1 MQCAVCKF
9 NVESG
14 QICKR
19 CYSSL
24 KSALTELPELQQG
37 AASFVTP
44 GRSGS
49 GSPSTERSIGFNVN
63 ALDYSMGKELLGVM
77 HKYEALIRRGR
88 TLTPPALLKREA
100 TVEKEVAATVSFHLA
115 HLEWTVQQDWLDI
128 FAGLIKEL
136 HSKGMATNKR
146 FIEQPR
152 KIPCPTEECKA
163 HIVIDIENLLAG
175 VRCHKCRTSWTLYRL
190 LALAMNNPNRTFWLD
205 IDAICM
211 WMNISKTDLNKIVR
225 QHNIPTKNGL
235 YDISA
240 IAKARSLID

>member
-1 MQCAVCKF
+1 MEKNMNEGKLTKSQ
-9 NVESG
+9 
-14 QICKR
+14 
-19 CYSSL
+19 YHTL
-24 KSALTELPELQQG
+24 KSNLAELPELQQG
-37 AASFVTP
+37 AASFVSP

-77 HKYEALIRRGR
+77 HKYEAVIRRDR
-88 TLTPPALLKREA
+88 SLTPPALLKREA
-100 TVEKEVAATVSFHLA
+100 TVELEVAATVSFHLA
-115 HLEWTVQQDWLDI
+115 HLDWTVQQDWVEE

-136 HSKGMATNKR
+136 HSKGMATNKK

-152 KIPCPTEECKA
+152 RIPCPTDECKA

-175 VRCHKCRTSWTLYRL
+175 VTCHKCRTSWTLYRL
-190 LALAMNNPNRTFWLD
+190 LGLAMNNPNRTFWLD
-205 IDAICM
+205 IDAICL
-211 WMNISKTDLNKIVR
+211 WINITKVELNKIVR
-225 QHNIPTKNGL
+225 DHKIPVKNGL

>member
-14 QICKR
+14 QVCKK

-24 KSALTELPELQQG
+24 KSALTELPELQSG

-63 ALDYSMGKELLGVM
+63 ALDYSMGKELLGVL
-77 HKYEALIRRGR
+77 HKYEAIIRRGR
-88 TLTPPALLKREA
+88 TLTPPAFLKREA
-100 TVEKEVAATVSFHLA
+100 TVDLEVAATVSFHLA
-115 HLEWTVQQDWLDI
+115 HLEWTVQQDWLED
-128 FAGLIKEL
+128 FAGQIKEL
-136 HSKGMATNKR
+136 HSKGMATNKK

-152 KIPCPTEECKA
+152 KIPCPTEECRA
-163 HIVIDIENLLAG
+163 HIVIDIDNLLAG

-211 WMNISKTDLNKIVR
+211 WMNISKKDLNKIVR

>member
-1 MQCAVCKF
+1 M
-9 NVESG
+9 
-14 QICKR
+14 
-19 CYSSL
+19 
-24 KSALTELPELQQG
+24 LTELPELQQG
-37 AASFVTP
+37 AASYVTP

-63 ALDYSMGKELLGVM
+63 ALDYSMGKELLGIL
-77 HKYEALIRRGR
+77 HKYEALIRRAR

-115 HLEWTVQQDWLDI
+115 HLEWTVQQDWLED

-136 HSKGMATNKR
+136 HSKGMATNKKY
-146 FIEQPR
+146 IEQPR
-152 KIPCPTEECKA
+152 RIPCPTEECKA

-175 VRCHKCRTSWTLYRL
+175 VTCHKCRTSWTLYRL

-205 IDAICM
+205 IDAICL
-211 WMNISKTDLNKIVR
+211 WMNITKVQLNKIVKD
-225 QHNIPTKNGL
+225 HNIPVKNGL

-240 IAKARSLID
+240 IAKARSLL

>member
-1 MQCAVCKF
+1 MENNMKHGKLTKVQYNA
-9 NVESG
+9 
-14 QICKR
+14 
-19 CYSSL
+19 L
-24 KSALTELPELQQG
+24 KSNLTELPELQQG

-63 ALDYSMGKELLGVM
+63 ALDYSMGKELLGTL
-77 HKYEALIRRGR
+77 HKYEALIRRCR
-88 TLTPPALLKREA
+88 SLTPPALLTREA
-100 TVEKEVAATVSFHLA
+100 TVELEVAATVSFHLA
-115 HLEWTVQQDWLDI
+115 HLEWTVQQDWVEE

-136 HSKGMATNKR
+136 HSKGMATNKK

-152 KIPCPTEECKA
+152 RIPCPTEDCKA

-175 VRCHKCRTSWTLYRL
+175 VTCHKCRTSWTLYRL

-205 IDAICM
+205 IDAICL

-225 QHNIPTKNGL
+225 DHNIPVKNGL

-240 IAKARSLID
+240 IAKARSLV

>member
-49 GSPSTERSIGFNVN
+49 GSPSTEISIGFNVN
-63 ALDYSMGKELLGVM
+63 ALDYSMGKELLGLL

-88 TLTPPALLKREA
+88 TLTPPALLKRKA
-100 TVEKEVAATVSFHLA
+100 TVELEVAATVSFHLA
-115 HLEWTVQQDWLDI
+115 HLEWTVQQDWLED
-128 FAGLIKEL
+128 FAGQVKEL
-136 HSKGMATNKR
+136 HSKGMATNKK

>member
-1 MQCAVCKF
+1 MEDNMKHGKLTKMQYNA
-9 NVESG
+9 
-14 QICKR
+14 
-19 CYSSL
+19 L
-24 KSALTELPELQQG
+24 KSNLTELPELQQG

-63 ALDYSMGKELLGVM
+63 ALDYSMGKELLGIL
-77 HKYEALIRRGR
+77 HKYEALIRRCR
-88 TLTPPALLKREA
+88 SLTPPALLTREA
-100 TVEKEVAATVSFHLA
+100 TVELEVAATVSFHLA
-115 HLEWTVQQDWLDI
+115 HLEWTVQQDWVEE

-136 HSKGMATNKR
+136 HSKGMATNKK

-152 KIPCPTEECKA
+152 RIPCPTEECRA

-175 VRCHKCRTSWTLYRL
+175 VTCHKCRTSWTLYRL

-205 IDAICM
+205 IDAICL

-225 QHNIPTKNGL
+225 DHNIPVKNGL

-240 IAKARSLID
+240 IAKARSLV

>member
-14 QICKR
+14 QICKK

-77 HKYEALIRRGR
+77 HKYEAVIRRGR
-88 TLTPPALLKREA
+88 SLTPPALLKREA
-100 TVEKEVAATVSFHLA
+100 TVDLEVAATVSFHLA
-115 HLEWTVQQDWLDI
+115 HLEWTVQQDWLED
-128 FAGLIKEL
+128 FAGLVKEL
-136 HSKGMATNKR
+136 HSKGMATNKK

-152 KIPCPTEECKA
+152 RIPCPTDECKA
-163 HIVIDIENLLAG
+163 NIVIDIENLLAG
-175 VRCHKCRTSWTLYRL
+175 VKCHKCRTSWTLYRL

-205 IDAICM
+205 IDAICL
-211 WMNISKTDLNKIVR
+211 WMNITKIDLNKIVR
-225 QHNIPTKNGL
+225 EHQIPMKNGL

-240 IAKARSLID
+240 IAKARSLV

>member
-1 MQCAVCKF
+1 MTKSQY
-9 NVESG
+9 
-14 QICKR
+14 R
-19 CYSSL
+19 TL
-24 KSALTELPELQQG
+24 KSNLAELPELQQG
-37 AASFVTP
+37 AASYVTP

-88 TLTPPALLKREA
+88 SLTPPALLKREA

-115 HLEWTVQQDWLDI
+115 HLEWTVQQDWVEE

-152 KIPCPTEECKA
+152 KIPCPTDECRS

-175 VRCHKCRTSWTLYRL
+175 VTCHKCRTSWSLYRL
-190 LALAMNNPNRTFWLD
+190 LGLAMNNPNRTFWLD
-205 IDAICM
+205 IDAICL
-211 WMNISKTDLNKIVR
+211 WMNISKIDLNKIVK
-225 QHNIPTKNGL
+225 QHNVPMKNGL

-240 IAKARSLID
+240 IAKARSLVD

>member
-1 MQCAVCKF
+1 MYEGRLTKSQY
-9 NVESG
+9 
-14 QICKR
+14 R
-19 CYSSL
+19 TL
-24 KSALTELPELQQG
+24 KSNLAELPELQQG
-37 AASFVTP
+37 AASFVSP

-88 TLTPPALLKREA
+88 SLTPPALLEREA
-100 TVEKEVAATVSFHLA
+100 TVELEVAATVSFHLA
-115 HLEWTVQQDWLDI
+115 HLEWTVQQDWVEE

-136 HSKGMATNKR
+136 HTKGMACNKK

-152 KIPCPTEECKA
+152 RIPCPTDDCRA
-163 HIVIDIENLLAG
+163 HIVIDIENLMAG
-175 VRCHKCRTSWTLYRL
+175 VTCHKCRTSWTLYRL

-205 IDAICM
+205 IDAICL
-211 WMNISKTDLNKIVR
+211 WMNITKVELNKIVR
-225 QHNIPTKNGL
+225 EHSIPVKNGL

-240 IAKARSLID
+240 IAKARSLL

>member
-14 QICKR
+14 QVCKR

-37 AASFVTP
+37 AASFISP

-63 ALDYSMGKELLGVM
+63 ALDYSMGKELLGLL

-115 HLEWTVQQDWLDI
+115 HLEWTVQQDWLED
-128 FAGLIKEL
+128 FAGQVKEL
-136 HSKGMATNKR
+136 HNKGMATNKK
-146 FIEQPR
+146 FIEKPR
-152 KIPCPTEECKA
+152 RIPCPTDECRA

-175 VRCHKCRTSWTLYRL
+175 VRCYKCRTSWTLYRL

-205 IDAICM
+205 VEAICM
-211 WMNISKTDLNKIVR
+211 WMNLSKIDLNKIVR
-225 QHNIPTKNGL
+225 QHEIPMKNGL

-240 IAKARSLID
+240 IAKARSLL

>member
-1 MQCAVCKF
+1 MDNNMNEGKLTRSQY
-9 NVESG
+9 
-14 QICKR
+14 R
-19 CYSSL
+19 TL
-24 KSALTELPELQQG
+24 KSNLAELPELQSG
-37 AASFVTP
+37 AASYVTP

-88 TLTPPALLKREA
+88 SLTPPALLQREA
-100 TVEKEVAATVSFHLA
+100 TVELEVAATVSFHLA
-115 HLEWTVQQDWLDI
+115 HLEWTVQQDWVEE

-136 HSKGMATNKR
+136 HSKGMATNKK

-152 KIPCPTEECKA
+152 KIPCPTDECRA
-163 HIVIDIENLLAG
+163 HIVMDIENLLAG
-175 VRCHKCRTSWTLYRL
+175 VTCHKCRTSWTLYRL
-190 LALAMNNPNRTFWLD
+190 LGLAMNNPNRTFWLD

-240 IAKARSLID
+240 IAKARSLV

>member
-88 TLTPPALLKREA
+88 TLTPPAFLKREA
-100 TVEKEVAATVSFHLA
+100 TVELEVAATVSFHLA
-115 HLEWTVQQDWLDI
+115 HLEWTVQQDWLED
-128 FAGLIKEL
+128 FAGQIKEL
-136 HSKGMATNKR
+136 HSKGMATNKK

-152 KIPCPTEECKA
+152 KIPCPTEECRA